1 MTTLFDEP
9 PRQPHA
15 LRKPCTGCGGTEGY
29 IEPKGAQD
37 VVRCAGCERFQYN
50 APRTETG
57 KRQRTVSTVHAAI
70 KPKTRARILLRANGH
85 CELCGASGEL
95 HVGHL
100 LSVKRGLA
108 LGMTEAELN
117 ADENLCAMCAE
128 CNLGLGKE
136 PVPVRFVVAILMARL
151 RRDDG

>member
-1 MTTLFDEP
+1 MTLLDEP
-9 PRQPHA
+9 SKPLHE
-15 LRKPCTGCGGTEGY
+15 LRKPCSGCDSTSGY
-29 IEPKGAQD
+29 IESKGTQD
-37 VVRCAGCERFQYN
+37 VVRCSSCERFQYN

-57 KRQRTVSTVHAAI
+57 KRKRSVSTVHAAI
-70 KPKTRARILLRANGH
+70 KPKIRARILLRANGH

-108 LGMTEAELN
+108 EGMTEAELN
-117 ADENLCAMCAE
+117 SDENLCAMCPE

-136 PVPVRFVVAILMARL
+136 PVPIRFAVAILMARL
-151 RRDDG
+151 RRDQ